1 MAVLAT
7 YADDDLTAVYRYFRS
22 LCVRSPF
29 LTARENLSVLFE
41 KNRIKVAAFMPTIL
55 PNAKASS
62 KRGRDRAKVCS
73 MPPRVDLA
81 CFVPVNLFDC
91 KALQK
96 PNQRQVIPST
106 ESQMEQ
112 LRLVLLVIVRLNG
125 ILFTRIGYVHSLSL
139 SLSHYLTDLSL
150 SLSLCLS
157 VLMY

>member
-41 KNRIKVAAFMPTIL
+41 KNRIKVAAFSPTIL
-55 PNAKASS
+55 PN
-62 KRGRDRAKVCS
+62 AKVCS

-91 KALQK
+91 KSLQK